1 MKDFNLHE
9 AFACARDALYAP
21 ARVSAQDA
29 LYDAHP
35 APNYRA
41 FCIAVL
47 ELRINATPELLTALA
62 RRYGLM
68 VEDESGRLVENPAL

>member
-1 MKDFNLHE
+1 MIIEL
-9 AFACARDALYAP
+9 CPQPAP
-21 ARVSAQDA
+21 ACT
-29 LYDAHP
+29 

-62 RRYGLM
+62 RRYGLL